1 MINISISRGIYILT
15 PTVPSTTV
23 QIDYTVS
30 VSGQLNGST
39 NISAS
44 TVFVG
49 KSRYFGGD
57 YEVDCSDWIDA
68 FITKYNKYNGN
79 YTTVTSVTV
88 SIAFTYTNDDNTTST
103 QTKTCTWTPDTINLA
118 APTFD
123 GACGSCQLV
132 LYNSGFVNYGSS
144 SQPLKIKILT
154 FRGRVIGKVT
164 NNLDKT
170 DYMDR
175 YGDKHNGSITN
186 KMEVECYVDPDWY
199 HINNNNMVFYNQL
212 MTAMQCA
219 KKSVLGPPSG
229 SVCSIQGFTF
239 TGGGTTLDGRVKNVE
254 KVDIY
259 SSYNVNQKVPT
270 MKITFEVY
278 R

>member
-1 MINISISRGIYILT
+1 MINISVSRGTYILT

-68 FITKYNKYNGN
+68 FITKYNKYNGS

-88 SIAFTYTNDDNTTST
+88 SITFTYTKDDNTTST

-132 LYNSGFVNYGSS
+132 LYNSGFVNLGTA

-154 FRGRVIGKVT
+154 FNGRVTGKVT

-199 HINNNNMVFYNQL
+199 RVNNRNMVIYNQL

-219 KKSVLGPPSG
+219 KRSVLGAPSG

-239 TGGGTTLDGRVKNVE
+239 TGGGTNLDGRVKNVE
-254 KVDIY
+254 NVDVY
-259 SSYNVNQKVPT
+259 SSYNVDQKVPT